1 MTPTNKLERQLINR
15 KHVDTW
21 TSFGTTK
28 LLNKHKHMATD
39 SYRTKVKREVADRD
53 MAKLMKEEWK

>member
-15 KHVDTW
+15 KHADTW
-21 TSFGTTK
+21 MSFGT
-28 LLNKHKHMATD
+28 NSIPIKHKRPTTD
-39 SYRTKVKREVADRD
+39 SYRTKAERD